1 MTSNLLKEYLI
12 DIFFLAMILL
22 IVISM
27 FLSFYFVDILYLGC
41 AIYYYIRIR
50 LYRWKKCH

>member
-22 IVISM
+22 IFISM